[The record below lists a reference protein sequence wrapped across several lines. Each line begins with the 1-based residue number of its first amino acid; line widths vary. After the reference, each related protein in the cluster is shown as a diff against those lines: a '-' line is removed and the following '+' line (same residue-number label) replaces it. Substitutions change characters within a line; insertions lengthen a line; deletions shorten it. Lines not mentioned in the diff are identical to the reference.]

1 MALIILSNAV
11 QTYSILG
18 SPTLIAAD
26 GGPAWQTTISASPT
40 LVQSYTVSTNAIAGV
55 LLIPDPEYVD
65 YLNETGA
72 NGVFTLLQYKPFGS
86 IQGSAITV
94 ALEVGAFAYYNN
106 LIAANVQ
113 FVSTLNAYIA
123 NGYSVQNTFDAI
135 EPLVNALLQPNGQ
148 SPLAIG
154 SQLANDATELAN
166 AGFSALGSEVQVL
179 SQIATEWDTPVYFL
193 NGQPVSAGAID
204 FGIVQLAIN
213 GASTTWAVNGAS
225 GGVTVSGFTAVS
237 RWSGDPSSTS
247 GHGYYNILDAD
258 TYGSLNVSSFG
269 FAHAGSMP
277 LANLVSGGAAS
288 GSGTI
293 TLYNIWET
301 GSGGAKVTVNGVVQP
316 NGVTVGLTAA
326 QLAQATYFAGSGSDT
341 FWVQYVYGSVTGS
354 WQPIQITAPVDTP
367 GVVGVAKTATHNQI
381 FSAASLFSYSDTLG
395 SAATQYDFWNTGSGG
410 GYFQLDALA
419 PYAGGQDIIINASQ
433 LASLTYTAGSGSDT
447 LWVRAFDG
455 YVWSSWSNAFTVVG
469 PIDTG
474 PVEAVASIQ
483 ATHGQSFAASTLFS
497 YSDPFGV
504 GATQYDFWDSG
515 TGGGHFVLNGV
526 TLNPNADNIIT
537 AAQLSQLVYQSGSGA
552 DTLWVRANDGTLW
565 GSWSAAFTVT
575 APLDSG
581 PVETVAN
588 HAAVHAQNYAVSS
601 LFTYSDPF
609 GSAAVAYDVWDSGVT
624 GGHFSLNGVA
634 LQAGRDNY
642 ITAAQLSSLS
652 YQSGSGIDTLWIRAN
667 DGTVWGAWSNAFTI
681 SAPID
686 PGPVEIVQNLNATHG
701 QSYAASSLFTYSDPF
716 GSAATQYDVWD
727 TGGGGGHF
735 VFNGQA
741 LQPNGDN
748 IFSAA
753 QLPYL
758 TYQSGSGT
766 DTLWVRANDGTVWG
780 AWSSAFTV
788 NAPIDTGPVVT
799 PVNPT
804 VTSIQGQIYPG
815 SVLFTYSDP
824 FGSAATR
831 YDVWDTGVGGGAFF
845 LNGVAL
851 APNQDNY
858 VSASQ
863 LAQLT
868 YKVGSSS
875 DTLWIRAFDGTVW
888 GNWSSPFTVQDPS
901 TIAPGQTLDLPSAS
915 AADLYFASDG
925 GTLKLDNSQTFT
937 GTVAGMTGRDAIDF
951 ADIAFS
957 KAVVPGYSGD
967 STGGTL
973 SLTDG
978 THAANIA
985 LLGNYI
991 ASTFVASSDGH
1002 GGTLVVNQ
1010 PVSPATV
1017 LAAPPHVA

>member
-40 LVQSYTVSTNAIAGV
+40 LVQSYTISTNAIAGV

-65 YLNETGA
+65 HLNEAGV
-72 NGVFTLLQYKPFGS
+72 NGVYTLLQYKPFGS

-106 LIAANVQ
+106 LIAASVQ

-123 NGYSVQNTFDAI
+123 NGYSVQSTFNAI

-154 SQLANDATELAN
+154 SQLANDATELVN
-166 AGFSALGSEVQVL
+166 AGFSALGSEVQAL

-193 NGQPVSAGAID
+193 NGQPVSPGAID
-204 FGIVQLAIN
+204 FGIVQFAIN
-213 GASTTWAVNGAS
+213 GASSTWAVNGAS

-237 RWSGDPSSTS
+237 RWSGDPSTG

-258 TYGSLNVSSFG
+258 TDGSLNVSSFG
-269 FAHAGSMP
+269 FPHAGSMP
-277 LANLVSGGAAS
+277 LASLVSGGAAS
-288 GSGTI
+288 GSATI

-301 GSGGAKVTVNGVVQP
+301 GSGGAKVTVNGALQP

-326 QLAQATYFAGSGSDT
+326 QLEQATYFAGSGSDT

-354 WQPIQITAPVDTP
+354 WQAIQITAPVDTP
-367 GVVGVAKTATHNQI
+367 SVVGVSKTATHNQI
-381 FSAASLFSYSDTLG
+381 FSAASLFSYSDSLG
-395 SAATQYDFWNTGSGG
+395 SAATEYDVWNTGPGG
-410 GYFQLDALA
+410 GYFQLGALA
-419 PYAGGQDIIINASQ
+419 PYAGGQDIIINAGQ
-433 LASLTYTAGSGSDT
+433 LSSLTYTAGSGSDT

-483 ATHGQSFAASTLFS
+483 AAHGQSYAASTLFT

-526 TLNPNADNIIT
+526 ALNLNTDNIIT

-552 DTLWVRANDGTLW
+552 DTLWVRANDGTVW

-588 HAAVHAQNYAVSS
+588 HVAVHAQNYSVSS

-624 GGHFSLNGVA
+624 GGHFSLNGIGLPA
-634 LQAGRDNY
+634 QRDNY
-642 ITAAQLSSLS
+642 VTAAQLSSLS

-681 SAPID
+681 SAPVD
-686 PGPVEIVQNLNATHG
+686 PGPVEIVQNLNPTHG

-748 IFSAA
+748 IFTAA
-753 QLPYL
+753 QLSYL
-758 TYQSGSGT
+758 TYQSGSGA

-788 NAPIDTGPVVT
+788 TAPIDTGPVVA

-824 FGSAATR
+824 FGSAATQ
-831 YDVWDTGVGGGAFF
+831 YDVWDTGGGGGAFF
-845 LNGVAL
+845 LNGAAL

-863 LAQLT
+863 LSQLT

-888 GNWSSPFTVQDPS
+888 GNWSSPFTVEDPP
-901 TIAPGQTLDLPSAS
+901 TIAAGQTLDLPSAS
-915 AADLYFASDG
+915 AADLSFASDSG
-925 GTLKLDNSQTFT
+925 RLKLDDSRSFT
-937 GTVAGMTGRDAIDF
+937 GTVAGMTGNDAIDF

-1002 GGTLVVNQ
+1002 RGTLVVNQ
-1010 PVSPATV
+1010 PVSPAMV